1 MKLLARVLL
10 IYDRHKREDDFKT
23 IKGFIEAQSKQTDEI
38 LKCIEEEGITHVIEM
53 GDLYD
58 RGYHKVGA
66 QHADTMDEI
75 AISDAVNG
83 NYYGLIGNHLFLERD
98 SNPEF
103 YLIQPNNYAHLQ
115 PATKKKFRKQVIKVQ
130 DSLIIGNTQFSFFHY
145 DKDNKNYIRP
155 VAEGVKYHV
164 GLYHDDEVVPNS
176 VRAAC
181 NIPTQISSSYLNKI
195 YSNVTIGF
203 CAHVHVPIGKVYIQ
217 LSDGRKVPLFIQGS
231 MLPTSSK
238 ESEIFQS
245 VTLPILNIYEDSC
258 NISTKEISC
267 HIGDLKI
274 YKDEDKITDSNRD
287 KYIAK
292 EYKAKATITKQ
303 EIAAAKSCV
312 TFKEYLNKIDADE
325 GHAGLYDLA
334 LNNKLNDL
342 NVLGLIKR

>member
-1 MKLLARVLL
+1 MQPLARVLL
-10 IYDRHKREDDFKT
+10 LYDRHKREDDFKT
-23 IKGFIEAQSKQTDEI
+23 IKGYIDVQTKQTDDI
-38 LKCIEEEGITHVIEM
+38 LDYIKEAGITHVIEL

-115 PATKKKFRKQVIKVQ
+115 PATKKKFRKPVIKVQ
-130 DSLIIGNTQFSFFHY
+130 DKLVIGNTQFSFFHY
-145 DKDNKNYIRP
+145 DKENKHYIKS
-155 VAEGVKYHV
+155 VDAGVKYHI
-164 GLYHDDEVVPNS
+164 GLYHDDDVVPNS

-181 NIPTQISSSYLNKI
+181 NIPTQISSSYLNSI
-195 YSNVTIGF
+195 YSNITIGF
-203 CAHVHVPIGKVYIQ
+203 CAHVHIPIGKVYIQ
-217 LSDGRKVPLFIQGS
+217 LADGKKVPLFIQGS

-245 VTLPILNIYEDSC
+245 INLPVLDIYEDKCKLSYKELSC
-258 NISTKEISC
+258 Y
-267 HIGDLKI
+267 IGDLKI
-274 YKDEDKITDSNRD
+274 YREEDKITDDNRD

-292 EYKAKATITKQ
+292 EYKPKATITKE

-312 TFKEYLNKIDADE
+312 TFKEYLNKINADI
-325 GHAGLYDLA
+325 GHASMYDLA
-334 LNNKLNDL
+334 LTNKISDL
-342 NVLGLIKR
+342 SVLGLIKR